1 MRIDKGFY
9 ALLKN
14 DEPIKQKL
22 LASHQ
27 YIYVLF
33 WGWEEGMLHDKGDL
47 SSLTRSS
54 GIGSLGS

>member
-33 WGWEEGMLHDKGDL
+33 
-47 SSLTRSS
+47 
-54 GIGSLGS
+54 LGVGGGHAA